1 MAAKKK
7 RILTKEEKEKRRVS
21 SLARY
26 RRRVAEGVCL
36 LCGGRAEDVSS
47 VFNYKNKEFRLRIAA
62 SQSAPLSA
70 GQLRDCLDE
79 LYSADRLL
87 KGSGLD
93 EKIILEKCVARLIAK
108 RAVS

>member
-36 LCGGRAEDVSS
+36 LCGDRAEDGTHYCRACRDFV
-47 VFNYKNKEFRLRIAA
+47 NKRNRLIRKERAEHGLCTMCGKKMRETDLKLGFKRCA
-62 SQSAPLSA
+62 KC
-70 GQLRDCLDE
+70 R
-79 LYSADRLL
+79 SAD
-87 KGSGLD
+87 
-93 EKIILEKCVARLIAK
+93 
-108 RAVS
+108 AVRYYLRKKK

>member
-36 LCGGRAEDVSS
+36 LCGGRAEDGTHYRRACRDFAPNMACVQCAARRC
-47 VFNYKNKEFRLRIAA
+47 VKRI
-62 SQSAPLSA
+62 
-70 GQLRDCLDE
+70 
-79 LYSADRLL
+79 
-87 KGSGLD
+87 
-93 EKIILEKCVARLIAK
+93 
-108 RAVS
+108 

>member
-36 LCGGRAEDVSS
+36 LCGGRAED
-47 VFNYKNKEFRLRIAA
+47 
-62 SQSAPLSA
+62 
-70 GQLRDCLDE
+70 GTH
-79 LYSADRLL
+79 
-87 KGSGLD
+87 
-93 EKIILEKCVARLIAK
+93 
-108 RAVS
+108 